1 MRTLYLR
8 FGHNLYEDPM
18 SELLGLKQTGGVQGF
33 LDQFD
38 GLLNQVELSEG
49 ISASCFLKGL
59 KPKIEV

>member
-18 SELLGLKQTGGVQGF
+18 SELLGLKQTGGIQGF

-38 GLLNQVELSEG
+38 GLLNQVKLSEEYS
-49 ISASCFLKGL
+49 ISCFLKRL
-59 KPKIEV
+59 KSEI